1 MRTFLTRVFG
11 DPAEKELK
19 RLQASVVA
27 INDVESK
34 YKQLSDADLSAQTDQ
49 LKGRIEKGE
58 DASDVLVDAFAVMRE
73 AADRILQMRHFDV
86 QLLGGMVLYKGNIAE
101 MKTGEGKTLVAT
113 LPVYLNALSQKSV
126 HVVTVNDY
134 LAQRDA
140 GWMGEVYDFLGLSV
154 GVITNGNN
162 AFIYDAEFEDE
173 TRTDPRLKHFRQV
186 EKKEAYACDVVY
198 GTNNEFGFDYLRD
211 NMATS
216 QDKMVQRDLD
226 FAIVD
231 EVDSILIDEA
241 RTPLIIS
248 APAEKSVDL
257 YQRYASVAKQL
268 EPEVDYTV
276 DEKRRASTLTDDGV
290 SKVEK
295 LLDIDNLYDSEHVQS
310 VFHLE
315 QALKAQ
321 SLYTKDKN
329 YVVRDG
335 EVVIVDEFT
344 GRMMPGRRFS
354 EGIHQAIEAK
364 EGVRVLQ
371 ESMTLA
377 TISFQNYFRQY
388 EKLSGMTGTAKTEE
402 EEFQNIYDLD
412 VIQVP
417 TNEPMIRKD
426 MPDRIYKTEDG
437 KFQSLIEDVAKRNEA
452 GQPVLIGTSSI
463 EKNEKLSNM
472 LDKQGIKHEVLN
484 AKNNEKE
491 AEIVERAGSW
501 GAVTLATN
509 IAGRGTDIV
518 LGEGVREVGGLHVLG
533 SERHESRRIDNQ
545 LRGRAGRQGD
555 PGSSQFYV
563 SLEDD
568 IMRIFGGE
576 RMSGIMN
583 SLGVDETTPIENNM
597 ISKQLENAQKRVES
611 HNYDS
616 RKNVLQYDDVMDK
629 HRQTIYARRRQILEE
644 ESHKEEILEMVSSVI
659 KHDLLSFQSSED
671 EGAIDTDGVVEH
683 FKPWLPLDESA
694 VRQASQ
700 DDLHTVLLAA
710 AEDAY
715 ESREGQFGEE
725 MMRYLERQVYLG
737 TLDRLW
743 MDHLES
749 MSHLREG
756 IQWRSMAQRQPI
768 VEYKREARIMFDQLL
783 ADIEQEVATNIFRVA
798 PRAQQQAEE
807 SETEL
812 TKAARQ
818 AKTSGGG
825 ERQDGKP
832 STVRKTEAQ
841 KVGRNDSCPCG
852 SGLKYKK
859 CGLINAPEHKG

>member
-1 MRTFLTRVFG
+1 MRAFLTRVFG

-19 RLQASVVA
+19 RLQASVAHVNEA
-27 INDVESK
+27 ESK
-34 YKQLSDADLSAQTDQ
+34 YSQLSDEDLKSQTDK
-49 LKGRIEKGE
+49 LKDRISEGE
-58 DASDVLVDAFAVMRE
+58 SADDVLVDAFAVMRE
-73 AADRILQMRHFDV
+73 AASRVLGMRHFDV
-86 QLLGGMVLYKGNIAE
+86 QLLGGMVMHKGNIAE

-113 LPVYLNALSQKSV
+113 LPVYLNALSGNSV

-140 GWMGEVYDFLGLSV
+140 GWMGEVYDYLGLSV
-154 GVITNGNN
+154 GVIANGNN
-162 AFIYDAEFEDE
+162 AFIYDSEFEDE
-173 TRTDPRLKHFRQV
+173 SHSDPRLRHFRRV
-186 EKKEAYACDVVY
+186 DKKETYDCDVVY

-216 QDKMVQRDLD
+216 KDKMVQRDLS

-257 YQRYASVAKQL
+257 YQQYAAVAGKL
-268 EPEVDYTV
+268 EPEVDYKV
-276 DEKRRASTLTDDGV
+276 DEKRRVSTLTDEGV
-290 SKVEK
+290 SKVEDI
-295 LLDIDNLYDSEHVQS
+295 LNIDNLYDSDHVQA
-310 VFHLE
+310 VFHLD

-417 TNEPMIRKD
+417 TNEPMIRED

-437 KFQSLIEDVAKRNEA
+437 KFKSLIEDVAERNEA

-463 EKNEKLSNM
+463 EKNEKLSKM
-472 LDKQGIKHEVLN
+472 LSDKGIDHEVLN

-491 AEIVERAGSW
+491 AEIVEKAGSW
-501 GAVTLATN
+501 GSVTLATN

-518 LGEGVREVGGLHVLG
+518 LGDGVREVGGLHVLG

-576 RMSGIMN
+576 RMSGVMN
-583 SLGVDETTPIENNM
+583 SLGVDDTTPIENKM
-597 ISKQLENAQKRVES
+597 ISKQLEGAQKRVES

-629 HRQTIYARRRQILEE
+629 HRQTIYARRRQILEDD
-644 ESHKEEILEMVSSVI
+644 SHKEEVLEMVSSVI
-659 KHDLLSFQSSED
+659 KHDLLSFQSAED
-671 EGAIDTDGVVEH
+671 EEGVDRDGIIEH

-694 VRQASQ
+694 VGKASQ

-710 AEDAY
+710 AENAY
-715 ESREGQFGEE
+715 ESREEQFGEE
-725 MMRYLERQVYLG
+725 MMRHLERHIYLG
-737 TLDRLW
+737 SLDRLW

-756 IQWRSMAQRQPI
+756 IQWRGMAQRQPI

-798 PRAQQQAEE
+798 PRAQKQPEE

-818 AKTSGGG
+818 AQASGGSQQK
-825 ERQDGKP
+825 EGKTN
-832 STVRKTEAQ
+832 TVRKTESE
-841 KVGRNDSCPCG
+841 KVGRNDACPCG

-859 CGLINAPEHKG
+859 CGLINAPEHKS